1 MPVFCVSRN
10 KTLLVDS
17 GQESVLLAQAVE
29 SLRFPL
35 EQGELHCDS
44 FLKIVWV
51 VWLER
56 VVPNSFW
63 TSLPA
68 FRSLNCFIIAT
79 LWSNRVLH
87 AHREADVNQTCQ
99 QSVFSPIGACIRI
112 WCTARGCRGTAVAN
126 IGLQAFTL
134 FPLQFPARQKAC
146 SQAILFWFDYITGK
160 SFIRQRRT
168 SVSNYSRW
176 MYKDPDSIDSVS

>member
-1 MPVFCVSRN
+1 MIYRSKIIRLKC
-10 KTLLVDS
+10 
-17 GQESVLLAQAVE
+17 
-29 SLRFPL
+29 SLNRSYINY
-35 EQGELHCDS
+35 GELNCDS

-134 FPLQFPARQKAC
+134 FPLPSSRLDKRPVHRLYFFDLIISPANLSYGNAEHPSVIIHVECIRIRIQLTQFP
-146 SQAILFWFDYITGK
+146 SL
-160 SFIRQRRT
+160 
-168 SVSNYSRW
+168 NH
-176 MYKDPDSIDSVS
+176 